1 MANHYLALIRKN
13 ADSDFSVDFPDL
25 PGCVTAGRDLDEAL
39 AFAREALA
47 GHISVLTDDGEA
59 VPAPSS
65 LETIMADP
73 DNADAA
79 VVTLVPAPARRGRAV
94 RLNITLD
101 EALLSRIDEEAGSYG
116 RSRFLAEAARAKLA
130 GGA

>member
-1 MANHYLALIRKN
+1 MATHYLALIRKN

-101 EALLSRIDEEAGSYG
+101 EGLLSRIDEEAGKYG
-116 RSRFLAEAARAKLA
+116 RSRFLAEAARVKLA
-130 GGA
+130 GRA